1 MRQLDTVAIS
11 EFLEPLWQ
19 VFGGRHPGGPH
30 QNRNNRDIPPQ
41 GGSGFDAN
49 EIRGIV
55 ETPCSAL
62 VFRIEPFW
70 AHYYQEHATLG
81 DAFFNRFTEV
91 ASRFDAGHIHKY
103 HVFAEMLDEI
113 VKQTTSLSLRVTPSI
128 ADKDSAQ
135 LPLP

>member
-1 MRQLDTVAIS
+1 MQ
-11 EFLEPLWQ
+11 
-19 VFGGRHPGGPH
+19 
-30 QNRNNRDIPPQ
+30 
-41 GGSGFDAN
+41 N

-55 ETPCSAL
+55 ETTCSAL

-91 ASRFDAGHIHKY
+91 ASRFDAGYIHKY

-135 LPLP
+135 LPTSLRRTWGIRLPAPELTLTSSDWTKFTLLTGARGIAC